1 MKKSFFVE
9 NKANKKD
16 ILSANSNITS
26 RLKENKIVTNSKF
39 ERKFYFIYK
48 RHYYLNKLNQV
59 NF

>member
-39 ERKFYFIYK
+39 ERKFYIIYK

>member
-26 RLKENKIVTNSKF
+26 RIKENKIVTNSKF
-39 ERKFYFIYK
+39 ERKY
-48 RHYYLNKLNQV
+48 
-59 NF
+59 